1 MPILMSKS
9 LTEIYERNK
18 ELNEQTNE
26 CPFDIDDNEMDISI
40 KLNNQPTT
48 EKENTMTNS
57 ISSAY
62 EDVTENTDEAREQ
75 QQEHAEAKLQS
86 TEAFKTMFHPDD
98 ANVDNGEVKHLTA
111 LFIEI
116 IETIQRIGEDGVIP
130 DEMQTNNYGEETRT
144 VRIAKK
150 FGAIT
155 KYMKGDLTKDTMYAG
170 QQLNRMQTSPH
181 VTEEDIEDKLNV
193 VNDLKLQGKVHDKL
207 VVPAFE
213 QAYHHVTGL
222 SWHGGA
228 PAKEEINI
236 LSAAR
241 LESARVLKSMKLQ
254 TRK

>member
-98 ANVDNGEVKHLTA
+98 A
-111 LFIEI
+111 
-116 IETIQRIGEDGVIP
+116 IQRVGEDGVIP

-181 VTEEDIEDKLNV
+181 ITEEDIEDKLNV